1 MIFLPIEYRRD
12 SMNDICEEQ
21 VLSDLVVV
29 KRSGQRVSFNGTK
42 IAIAIKKAFDN
53 VDVDISLK
61 KVNKVYEDV
70 LWYIKNNYA
79 TRKTINVE
87 DIQDIIETKL
97 KENKFYDVYQA
108 FSDYRIKRA
117 ASRKAFSIK
126 QQHKFVRAI
135 ERIINENKSVI
146 GKPNDILLDFGK
158 TISCEYTKAYV
169 LDNKFVRAHDDGSI
183 YIHNLDY
190 FNLGNLS
197 STHLKFDNVINNNF
211 PLDLIQMAINAKS
224 EIDGE
229 ITLSKFDYIL
239 VPELISKFKGELKNA
254 IEAYLNIEGFCEY
267 VDVSKIEE
275 LIDKE
280 NTLNINIDVFDSI
293 LLNKRV
299 KELIVLAY
307 NTSYKKTIEWLSAG
321 IKQLLLHLNNN
332 FQENKK
338 YSISLGT
345 NDSYEGNLIN
355 NCYVKQLLEVD
366 YLENLTTIFK
376 IRKNN
381 NMELYNKIVE
391 TIESGKNVALSF
403 IESSYNDDAENEVE
417 YFSNGRRIFENEL
430 YDSRSSIGRMIVASV
445 SVNMGRL
452 GFEYKNKNLKDFY
465 LEFDGMLELAKN
477 VLLSIFEN
485 MGNKYKENYR
495 FVFNNNI
502 LDDDK
507 LENGQKIRKILK
519 KGALNIE
526 LVGLFECVINL
537 EEDLEKQKELL
548 LKILKFAN
556 EKVSKFIDESR
567 LNFIISE
574 TSKSRPLKKLMD
586 LDKAIYGIKKGVSDK
601 PNYSRID
608 RLFNYK
614 DDINNDFKYIG
625 KYQKMLS
632 GGCLIE
638 IELPKNI
645 SCNKISDMINLAI
658 DSDIGFLKIMVKR

>member
-1 MIFLPIEYRRD
+1 
-12 SMNDICEEQ
+12 MNDICEEQ

-70 LWYIKNNYA
+70 LCYIKNNYA

-239 VPELISKFKGELKNA
+239 VPELISRFKSELKNA

-280 NTLNINIDVFDSI
+280 NTLNINIGVFDSI

-299 KELIVLAY
+299 RELIVLAY
-307 NTSYKKTIEWLSAG
+307 NASYKKTIEWLSAG

-355 NCYVKQLLEVD
+355 SCYVKQLLEVD

-391 TIESGKNVALSF
+391 TIESAKNVALSF

-537 EEDLEKQKELL
+537 EEDLAKQKELL

>member
-1 MIFLPIEYRRD
+1 
-12 SMNDICEEQ
+12 MNDICEEQ

-70 LWYIKNNYA
+70 LCYIKNNYA

-224 EIDGE
+224 EIDVE

-355 NCYVKQLLEVD
+355 SCYVKQLLEVD
-366 YLENLTTIFK
+366 YLKNLTTIFK

-381 NMELYNKIVE
+381 NIELYNKIVE

-537 EEDLEKQKELL
+537 EEDLAKQKELL

-601 PNYSRID
+601 PNYFRID

-658 DSDIGFLKIMVKR
+658 DSDIGFLKMMVKR

>member
-1 MIFLPIEYRRD
+1 
-12 SMNDICEEQ
+12 MNDICEEQ

-70 LWYIKNNYA
+70 LCYIKNNYA

-280 NTLNINIDVFDSI
+280 NTLNINIGVFDSI

-403 IESSYNDDAENEVE
+403 VESSYNDDAENEVE

>member
-1 MIFLPIEYRRD
+1 
-12 SMNDICEEQ
+12 MNDICEEQ

-391 TIESGKNVALSF
+391 TIEGGKNVALSF
-403 IESSYNDDAENEVE
+403 VESSYNDDSENEVE

-537 EEDLEKQKELL
+537 EEDLAKQKELL

-608 RLFNYK
+608 RLFNCK